1 MLIILSLLSVIIKL
15 LKSRDYFVVSLS
27 YNLIIN
33 LAIFSLRNLIFI
45 NLIILA
51 IRELSIYSSIIAI
64 IFLLNSR
71 QVSNIDE
78 IISSLF
84 T

>member
-1 MLIILSLLSVIIKL
+1 MLMILSLLSVIIKL
-15 LKSRDYFVVSLS
+15 LKFRDYFVISLS
-27 YNLIIN
+27 HNLIIN
-33 LAIFSLRNLIFI
+33 LTIFSSRNSISI
-45 NLIILA
+45 NLIILV
-51 IRELSIYSSIIAI
+51 IRELFICSSIIAI

-71 QVSNIDE
+71 QVSNINE